1 MNGAYRHTIES
12 TQVEKIV
19 GWIKN
24 RGGIAV
30 WRSANL
36 SNPSGSWTSPAT
48 IRKGDCCG
56 HTGPD
61 ADEIIPYPKPNW
73 QAESKPSNVID
84 SVEDIDVSYDVEVKR
99 FRVSLR
105 RAGFS
110 VKVTD
115 AGTRRIRKEVE
126 KAGSGAY
133 YRFDYDTQEAVI
145 FRQDRIVPLAEV
157 LRENQ

>member
-1 MNGAYRHTIES
+1 MNGANRHTIES

-19 GWIKN
+19 GWIKT
-24 RGGIAV
+24 RGGIAI

-36 SNPSGSWTSPAT
+36 SNPGASWTTPAT
-48 IRKGDCCG
+48 IRKGDCTG
-56 HTGPD
+56 YIGPD
-61 ADEIIPYPKPNW
+61 ADDVIPYPKPTW
-73 QAESKPSNVID
+73 QADSKPSNVID
-84 SVEDIDVSYDVEVKR
+84 SVQDIDVSYDVEVKR
-99 FRVSLR
+99 FKVALR

-126 KAGSGAY
+126 KAGKGSF

-145 FRQDRIVPLAEV
+145 FRQDRIVSLTEV
-157 LRENQ
+157 LRSK